1 MSRYAAPSF
10 VLGKH
15 TVSGIPYVG
24 LRGRMNSYLKTNKK
38 PYESD
43 VKKQIDNNSIM
54 LRDVCDKLLVKFIVS
69 WQYKCG
75 VNND

>member
-1 MSRYAAPSF
+1 
-10 VLGKH
+10 
-15 TVSGIPYVG
+15 
-24 LRGRMNSYLKTNKK
+24 MNSYLKTNKK